1 MLSHLH
7 INNFALIDKLDI
19 DFHNGFS
26 VITGETGAG
35 KSIILGAIALL
46 TGSRADSKSIKDGA
60 SKCVI
65 EAEFSIADYNLKEWF
80 DENEIDYDP
89 QYCIIRRELTSAG
102 KSRGFINDT
111 PSGIALMREL
121 GEMLIDVHSQHQN
134 LLLQKEDFQLNCID
148 IMAHSQSQLADFV
161 LSYNAFNK
169 ANKELEQLKKEIAD
183 SNKQEE
189 FMRFQLDEL
198 SKPMLVAGEQEDL
211 EQEQKTASHL
221 EDIKLALYEADN
233 LLSGENND
241 ALSAV
246 HRATQ
251 RIDNIVEVFPK
262 VNDIS
267 ERLNSCYIELKD
279 IADELTDT
287 MDSVDYDPQRLQTVS
302 ERLDLIYNLERKYGF
317 DSVEELIA
325 ERERL
330 EKAVQTI
337 DNSEVMLSDKEA
349 EVTALLKNATEKAK
363 VLTSLRVE
371 AAKVVENKIIDM
383 LSALGMPN
391 VQFCVEIKESKLTAK
406 GADSVSFLF
415 SANKGMAIRPI
426 SDVASGGEIAR
437 VMLSLKAMI
446 SSAVMLP
453 TIIFDEIDTGVSGK
467 IAEKMADI
475 MREMGN
481 SNRQVLSITH
491 LPQIASKGK
500 SHYKVEKS
508 DTENGTLSVMRELSE
523 DERVIEIAQMLSGE
537 NITEAAMINAKEL
550 LNKQ

>member
-233 LLSGENND
+233 LLLGENND

-330 EKAVQTI
+330 EKAVQNI

-349 EVTALLKNATEKAK
+349 EVTALLKDATEKAK

-383 LSALGMPN
+383 LTTLGMPN

-415 SANKGMAIRPI
+415 SANKGMAMRPI

-508 DTENGTLSVMRELSE
+508 DTENGTQSVMRELSE